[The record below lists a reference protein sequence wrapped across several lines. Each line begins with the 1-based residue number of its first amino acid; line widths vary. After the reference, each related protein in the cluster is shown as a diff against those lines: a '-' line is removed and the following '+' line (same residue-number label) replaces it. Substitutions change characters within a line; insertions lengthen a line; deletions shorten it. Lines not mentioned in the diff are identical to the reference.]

1 MRRDVLQTELVQ
13 SAVEKDTAQQ
23 YEAAT
28 ELYCQ
33 ALAYFIPAIH
43 CQSITVLNEI

>member
-1 MRRDVLQTELVQ
+1 VQ
-13 SAVEKDTAQQ
+13 GAVEKDSTQQ
-23 YEAAT
+23 YQQAT

-43 CQSITVLNEI
+43 CQSLLIASC